1 MNGIIARHWLIDNRL
16 VIKIIVLKPQIS
28 DPLCPN
34 NNTHTVVVIGY
45 GVECNKSYWLAKNS
59 WGKDHGSM
67 GFFKIKRGTGHCGIG
82 DYQLM
87 PLCRPN

>member
-1 MNGIIARHWLIDNRL
+1 M
-16 VIKIIVLKPQIS
+16 
-28 DPLCPN
+28 
-34 NNTHTVVVIGY
+34 VVIGY

-59 WGKDHGSM
+59 WGKDHGGM